1 MRIMYQDKKLLVS
14 LTDEEVDK
22 FHKDKHS
29 PVEIPIGFLT
39 TLHQDINRAME
50 QCYRDKL
57 EEEYFGKK

>member
-29 PVEIPIGFLT
+29 PVELPIGFLT

-50 QCYRDKL
+50 QSYRDKL
-57 EEEYFGKK
+57 KEEYFGKK

>member
-1 MRIMYQDKKLLVS
+1 MRIMYQNKKLLIS

-22 FHKDKHS
+22 FYKDKHK

-50 QCYRDKL
+50 QSHRDVL
-57 EEEYFGKK
+57 EEQYFGKK

>member
-1 MRIMYQDKKLLVS
+1 MRLVV
-14 LTDEEVDK
+14 TDDEVDK
-22 FHKDKHS
+22 FYKNKHS
-29 PVEIPIGFLT
+29 PVELPIGFLT

>member
-50 QCYRDKL
+50 QSHLDILKERYFDK
-57 EEEYFGKK
+57 K